1 MRRSAPTPGGLPCVI
16 EQAAIARRS
25 SRADVAD
32 EAMDVIAKDF
42 REPTQ
47 AFRRAK
53 HFASSDA
60 GRFARHG
67 DSRNRTDAGKP
78 QLRLAGCE
86 KGERGS
92 SLRLDGGH
100 DRDRTCDPYH
110 VKVVL

>member
-1 MRRSAPTPGGLPCVI
+1 MS
-16 EQAAIARRS
+16 
-25 SRADVAD
+25 VAD
-32 EAMDVIAKDF
+32 EAIDVIAQDF
-42 REPTQ
+42 REPNQ

-110 VKVVL
+110 VKVVRSR